1 VIAKR
6 NYKFCRD
13 VPVFLFRA
21 HEALAYE
28 CLPSRSAAFSFLRST
43 DGAIPGR
50 VVAQKIV
57 LIGAPKDVIRLPLCI
72 ADPMGVE
79 SCLLVLAELDV
90 STSEYLVCPGANKRN
105 PGRLAERSSTFHS
118 EGIRATTLS
127 KGQLVPFRDPAS
139 SVPKTLQEL
148 NERHAW
154 KTAVATAK
162 CIAEIHRAEVEGRQ
176 ADFGEFVDPYVC
188 GWSQDYA
195 MSGLELVIVWEDS
208 VGRRHAS
215 VSPCVSQ
222 LVRYCSGATSAVSAA
237 PAALTD
243 HLAASSTSEP
253 AVV

>member
-1 VIAKR
+1 MIAKR

-90 STSEYLVCPGANKRN
+90 STSEYLVCPGAPKHN
-105 PGRLAERSSTFHS
+105 PGRLVERSSAFYS
-118 EGIRATTLS
+118 EGVHVATLS
-127 KGQLVPFRDPAS
+127 KDQLVPFRDPAS
-139 SVPKTLQEL
+139 SVPKTLEEV
-148 NERHAW
+148 NNRHAW
-154 KTAVATAK
+154 KLSVAMAK
-162 CIAEIHRAEVEGRQ
+162 CIAEIHHATIE
-176 ADFGEFVDPYVC
+176 C
-188 GWSQDYA
+188 
-195 MSGLELVIVWEDS
+195 
-208 VGRRHAS
+208 RH
-215 VSPCVSQ
+215 
-222 LVRYCSGATSAVSAA
+222 
-237 PAALTD
+237 
-243 HLAASSTSEP
+243 
-253 AVV
+253 